1 MKKIFSMLL
10 VCTFVMG
17 FVSCG
22 TSNKVKT
29 QDEKKIEA
37 AAEKKTETKPE
48 EDVKKEEETKEDTKE
63 AEDESKSVTVVNDGT
78 ETPVSAEGK
87 TVVID
92 PGHGMNGN
100 KEMEPISPDS
110 QKLKIKDPGGAQGV
124 STGVPEYK
132 VNLQVAEKLKAKLE
146 AENINVVMTKTEDSE
161 DPGNID
167 RAETAN
173 KINADF
179 EIRIHCDSAA
189 NSSAHGA
196 SMLVPGD
203 VGYAKNISSVSR
215 TYGETILESL
225 VNSAGMYNRG
235 ISVRSDLTGFNWSKV
250 PVVLVEM
257 GFMSNP
263 EEDQALSNNEYQEKL
278 AQGLCDGIV
287 KALNS

>member
-37 AAEKKTETKPE
+37 EAEKKTETKPE
-48 EDVKKEEETKEDTKE
+48 QDVKKEEETKKDTKE
-63 AEDESKSVTVVNDGT
+63 AEDEAKSVTVVNDGT
-78 ETPVSAEGK
+78 ETPVAAEGK

-100 KEMEPISPDS
+100 REMEPISPDS
-110 QKLKIKDPGGAQGV
+110 QELKIKDPGGAQGI
-124 STGVPEYK
+124 STGIPEYK

-146 AENINVVMTKTEDSE
+146 AKNINVVMTKTQDSE

-173 KINADF
+173 KINAAL

-203 VGYAKNISSVSR
+203 CGYAKSISSVSR

-250 PVVLVEM
+250 PIVLVEM

-263 EEDQALSNNEYQEKL
+263 EEDQALSNNEYQDKL

>member
-10 VCTFVMG
+10 VCTFIIG

-22 TSNKVKT
+22 TSNEVKMQDNKKV
-29 QDEKKIEA
+29 QAE
-37 AAEKKTETKPE
+37 AEKKTETKPK
-48 EDVKKEEETKEDTKE
+48 EDVKKETKKDTKE
-63 AEDESKSVTVVNDGT
+63 VEDATKSVTVVNDGT
-78 ETPVSAEGK
+78 ETSAAAEGK

-100 KEMEPISPDS
+100 KEMEAISPDS
-110 QKLKIKDPGGAQGV
+110 QELKIKDPGGAQGV

-146 AENINVVMTKTEDSE
+146 AKNINVVMTKTQDSE
-161 DPGNID
+161 DPGNIE

-173 KINADF
+173 KINAAL

-203 VGYAKNISSVSR
+203 TGYAKNISSVSR
-215 TYGETILESL
+215 TYGETILEGL

-250 PVVLVEM
+250 PIVLVEM

-263 EEDQALSNNEYQEKL
+263 EEDQFLCTDEYQEKL
-278 AQGLCDGIV
+278 AQGLCDGIL